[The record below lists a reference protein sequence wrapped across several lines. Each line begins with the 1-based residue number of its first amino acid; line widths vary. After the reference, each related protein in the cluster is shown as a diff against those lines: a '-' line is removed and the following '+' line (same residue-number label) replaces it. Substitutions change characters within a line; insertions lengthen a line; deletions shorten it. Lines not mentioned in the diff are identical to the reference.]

1 MRKIALYRIS
11 YDAGFSWQHYN
22 ICTFGVNII
31 GLHTEMGD
39 TASLT
44 T

>member
-1 MRKIALYRIS
+1 MRKITLYRIS
-11 YDAGFSWQHYN
+11 YDTGFSWQHNDIY
-22 ICTFGVNII
+22 TFGVNII